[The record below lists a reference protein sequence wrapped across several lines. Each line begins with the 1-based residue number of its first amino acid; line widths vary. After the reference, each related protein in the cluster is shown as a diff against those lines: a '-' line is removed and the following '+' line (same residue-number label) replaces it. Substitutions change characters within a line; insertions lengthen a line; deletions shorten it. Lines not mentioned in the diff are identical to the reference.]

1 MVQSEMMY
9 DGNENNISL
18 DQAEQLMTSASEDG
32 SSFSEETAGMKRFLS
47 LMGISEKDSQ
57 SLAMANP
64 LVLAFIGDAVY
75 EHYVR
80 LAVIHRIKGGLHLL
94 HRASTRYARATA
106 QAYVV
111 KNLENFLTQEER
123 DWIRKGRNQKGH
135 SAPKNTETGD
145 YRLAT
150 GFETLIGALALKQ
163 DSRRLEEV
171 VAKAM
176 EITDAC
182 SVSQGHS
189 AHGRVLVRSVNAEV
203 ERDVL

>member
-1 MVQSEMMY
+1 MRH
-9 DGNENNISL
+9 DRNENQMTL
-18 DQAEQLMTSASEDG
+18 DPSGHLAEPAGEAESQLGAEN
-32 SSFSEETAGMKRFLS
+32 AGMRRFLT
-47 LMGISEKDSQ
+47 LMGITEKDSQ

-80 LAVIHRIKGGLHLL
+80 MAVIHRIKGGLHLL
-94 HRASTRYARATA
+94 HKTSTRYARATA

-123 DWIRKGRNQKGH
+123 EWIRKGRNQKGH

-150 GFETLIGALALKQ
+150 GFETLIGALALNQ
-163 DSRRLEEV
+163 DTKRLEEV

-176 EITDAC
+176 EIIDAC
-182 SVSQGHS
+182 SVTQGHS
-189 AHGRVLVRSVNAEV
+189 AHGRVLLRSAIPEA
-203 ERDVL
+203 ERDES